1 LCKQK
6 LFAAKPFS
14 SMIQRN
20 HLIVWFCL
28 LVKFPIDRW
37 RSYRRVNS
45 IRRSGKELLFQNYT
59 MDKVKSKKAKAK
71 NAIEMPV
78 VNPYSAGID
87 ISDRENVV
95 AVPEGLA
102 SERVRKFGTMTC
114 DNVELVNWLTECGV
128 ETVAMESTGVYW
140 KPLFS
145 MLVSKDFEVYLVNA
159 NHVKNVT
166 GRKTD
171 ENDAMWIQKLHSCGL
186 LKSSYLPSDEQ
197 EALRTLVRYRK
208 TLVQDSSRFINRMQK
223 SLELMNIKFHTVIAD
238 ITGQSGSA
246 VIEAIL
252 RGERDA
258 VNFLPYIDSR
268 VKADRQII
276 VKSLEGNWRTEHVF
290 TLGESYK
297 MYLTYREHIAACD
310 QQIEKQLQRCQASAS
325 EDIIEMKE
333 TSKKAIPK
341 RKHKKHPRFNV
352 RGYLKTIH
360 RVDVLEIYGVSEIGA
375 LELLAETGTDL
386 TKWKNEDHFVS
397 WLNLCPNNKIS
408 GGKLISST
416 LLKKHPNPASI
427 AFRQAANAVQKSN
440 NWLGDYF
447 RRMKSKGGNK
457 YAVIATAN
465 KIARI
470 YYKMV
475 RYKQDFSPIDL
486 QLYQQKYKQA
496 KIAYLERKLA
506 QLKNEA
512 A

>member
-1 LCKQK
+1 M
-6 LFAAKPFS
+6 S
-14 SMIQRN
+14 
-20 HLIVWFCL
+20 
-28 LVKFPIDRW
+28 
-37 RSYRRVNS
+37 
-45 IRRSGKELLFQNYT
+45 
-59 MDKVKSKKAKAK
+59 KVKTKKTKAK
-71 NAIEMPV
+71 NVIQMPI

-87 ISDRENVV
+87 ISDKEHAV

-102 SERVRKFGTMTC
+102 SERVRCFGTMTC
-114 DNVELVNWLTECGV
+114 DLEQIIKWLQECEI

-145 MLVSKDFEVYLVNA
+145 MLMRNGFEVYLVNA
-159 NHVKNVT
+159 GHVKNVT

-171 ENDAMWIQKLHSCGL
+171 ESDAMWIQKLHSCGL
-186 LKSSYLPSDEQ
+186 LKSSYLPDDEQ
-197 EALRTLVRYRK
+197 EALRTLVRYRR

-238 ITGQSGSA
+238 ITGKSGRG

-252 RGERDA
+252 KGERNSR
-258 VNFLPYIDSR
+258 NFLPYIDKR
-268 VKADRQII
+268 VKVERETI
-276 VKSLEGNWRTEHVF
+276 VKSLEGSWRAEHLF

-297 MYLTYREHIAACD
+297 MYLIYRGQIAACD
-310 QQIEKQLQRCQASAS
+310 QEIEKQLQQYEGKRN
-325 EDIIEMKE
+325 DGIIETDQKPKMK
-333 TSKKAIPK
+333 SIQK
-341 RKHKKHPRFNV
+341 RKDKNHPQFDV
-352 RGYLKTIH
+352 RGYLERIH
-360 RVDVLEIYGVSEIGA
+360 GVDVLNIYGLSETCG

-386 TKWKNEDHFVS
+386 GKWKNENHFVS

-416 LLKKHPNPASI
+416 LLKKKSNPASQ

-447 RRMKSKGGNK
+447 RRMKAKGGHK
-457 YAVIATAN
+457 YAIVATAN

-475 RYKQDFSPIDL
+475 QYKQEFNPVEL
-486 QLYQQKYKQA
+486 EEYQQKYKRA
-496 KIAYLERKLA
+496 KIAYLERKLS